1 MAEKAKKVEFFW
13 GNVNLG
19 GKLLYTE
26 SSENL
31 TSCISKDSYFN
42 VFPIL
47 SLSFSYFFIT
57 CVLLFQ
63 ITRLFFLIIISY
75 LFV

>member
-31 TSCISKDSYFN
+31 TSCISKDSYFI
-42 VFPIL
+42 VFCL
-47 SLSFSYFFIT
+47 SYFIT
-57 CVLLFQ
+57 
-63 ITRLFFLIIISY
+63 LFFLFFYY
-75 LFV
+75 LCTLVPNYSSIFFNYY